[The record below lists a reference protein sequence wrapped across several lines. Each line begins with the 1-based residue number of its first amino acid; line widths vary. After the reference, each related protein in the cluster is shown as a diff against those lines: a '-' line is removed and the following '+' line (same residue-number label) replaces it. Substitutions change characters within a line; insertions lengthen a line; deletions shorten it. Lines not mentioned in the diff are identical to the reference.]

1 MRQRRL
7 KSPRLLNDSFLH
19 VSPELVGMAVATPVR
34 RALAFAVDWAVLI
47 VPVLAVAIGAAA
59 LSVRAKEPSAIP
71 AVLALWTESGDS
83 LHQRESWK
91 KAARLLTDLEAPGLP
106 PSVRDAV
113 ERGDL
118 ETAADTLAKRALMIS
133 LAIGEREEAH
143 LPPKVVSLEVERL
156 IPRPLRGLALL
167 GVAALYFT
175 LCHSSRRGQTL
186 GKRLLGIRVAQLG
199 GERLS
204 LFESFERSAAY
215 LEIPASLGLSL
226 VSLWRDPNRRLPHDR
241 VVHTAVL
248 RSVRAGGVS
257 PMMRPTPAADAS
269 G

>member
-1 MRQRRL
+1 MRQRRI
-7 KSPRLLNDSFLH
+7 KRPRLLNDSFLH
-19 VSPELVGMAVATPVR
+19 VSPGLVGTPVAAPLR
-34 RALAFAVDWAVLI
+34 RAIAFAVDWTVLI
-47 VPVLAVAIGAAA
+47 VPVLAVALGAAA
-59 LSVRAKEPSAIP
+59 LSVRAREPAAIP
-71 AVLALWTESGDS
+71 AVIALWTESGDS

-91 KAARLLTDLEAPGLP
+91 EAARLLTDIEAPGLP
-106 PSVRDAV
+106 QPVREAV

-118 ETAADTLAKRALMIS
+118 ETAADTLARYRLMIS
-133 LAIGEREEAH
+133 LSIGEREEAK
-143 LPPKVVSLEVERL
+143 LPPRLVNLEVERV
-156 IPRPLRGLALL
+156 IPRPVRGLALL

-241 VVHTAVL
+241 IVHTAVL
-248 RSVRAGGVS
+248 RVVRGGEPS
-257 PMMRPTPAADAS
+257 R
-269 G
+269 